1 MCGIVGAIN
10 NRSVTGMLIEGL
22 ERLSYRGYDS
32 AGVAVSMFD
41 RIRRRRAKGKVDAL
55 RSTLER
61 NPLEGRIG
69 IAHTRWATHGQPDKR
84 NAHPHMT
91 DDVAVVH
98 NGIIENYNVLREE
111 LEGLGHEFTSDT
123 DSEVIPHLI
132 TRYLNTGSDP
142 MAAMRQT
149 MSRLQGSYAI
159 AAVFR
164 ECDCL
169 FAARQGSPL
178 VIGVGEDGHFVAS
191 DANAIGDRVKQI
203 IHLENADLARLT
215 EDAVVIFDSKGAQVQ
230 RMVEDQVFDV
240 QSSGKDGFRHYML
253 KEIHEQPE
261 VVARTSAQYLDDECQ
276 LVSSPGLDELAKI
289 DRLNIVACGTSYYAG
304 MIGKHWI
311 ESLARK
317 PVDIEVASEFRYR
330 DTPLSANDASLFIS
344 QSGETADTLAAME
357 YAASVG
363 QKLVSIVNVPN
374 STMEREADM
383 VLHTKA
389 GPEIG
394 VASTKAFTSQLSIL
408 LGMAVS
414 MARAQGTIDVSR
426 QQQIVE
432 AIQSIPYIIDG
443 LLEDGGHIESIARSL
458 RKATN
463 MLYLGR
469 GVAFPLAQEGALKLK
484 EISYI
489 HAEAYPAGEL
499 KHGPIALVDE
509 DLPVVVIAPRDAL
522 FDKTISNLREVASRG
537 ARVILI
543 SDRQGIEEAKEY
555 ISAAIEMPEVDPV
568 IVPFIYSIPL
578 QLLAYHV
585 ALVKGTDVDQP
596 RNLAKS
602 VTVE

>member
-10 NRSVTGMLIEGL
+10 SKSVTDILVEGL

-61 NPLEGRIG
+61 SPLEGRIG
-69 IAHTRWATHGQPDKR
+69 IAHTRWATHGQPDSR

-91 DDVAVVH
+91 DEVAVVH
-98 NGIIENYNVLREE
+98 NGIIENYAVLRED
-111 LEGLGHEFTSDT
+111 LEILGHKFSSET

-132 TRYLNTGSDP
+132 TQFLNTGSDP
-142 MAAMRQT
+142 MEAMRLT
-149 MSRLQGSYAI
+149 MARLQGSYAV
-159 AAVFR
+159 AAVFK

-169 FAARQGSPL
+169 FAVRQGSPL
-178 VIGVGEDGHFVAS
+178 VVGVGEDGHFVAS
-191 DANAIGDRVKQI
+191 DANAIGDRVHQI
-203 IHLENADLARLT
+203 IHLENSDLARLT
-215 EDAVVIFDSKGAQVQ
+215 KDTVVIFDNNGDEVQ
-230 RMVEDQVFDV
+230 RIAEDQVFSE
-240 QSSGKDGFRHYML
+240 QSSGKNGYRHYML

-261 VVARTSAQYLDDECQ
+261 VITRTALQYLDEENS
-276 LVSSPGLDELAKI
+276 LVHSPGLGELAAVE
-289 DRLNIVACGTSYYAG
+289 RMNIVACGTSYYAG

-311 ESLARK
+311 ESLVNK
-317 PVDIEVASEFRYR
+317 PVDIEIASEFRYR
-330 DTPLSANDASLFIS
+330 DTPLSSGDASLFIS
-344 QSGETADTLAAME
+344 QSGETADTLAAMDH
-357 YAASVG
+357 ARDKG

-374 STMEREADM
+374 STMQREADM
-383 VLHTKA
+383 VFHTKA

-394 VASTKAFTSQLSIL
+394 VASTKAFTSQLSVL
-408 LGMAVS
+408 LGMAIS
-414 MARAQGTIDVSR
+414 MAKAKGTIDATR
-426 QQQIVE
+426 QQQIID
-432 AIQSIPYIIDG
+432 AIQSVPSVIED
-443 LLEDGGHIESIARSL
+443 LLDDKEHIESIARSL

-469 GVAFPLAQEGALKLK
+469 GISFPLALEGALKIK

-509 DLPVVVIAPRDAL
+509 DMPVVVIAPRDTL
-522 FDKTISNLREVASRG
+522 FEKTISNLREVSSRG
-537 ARVILI
+537 AKIILI
-543 SDRQGIEEAKEY
+543 SDQQGIEEAKGF
-555 ISAAIEMPEVDPV
+555 ISAAIEMPGVDPV

>member
-363 QKLVSIVNVPN
+363 PKLVSIVNVPN